1 VVTFV
6 KRDLECHPKLTQ
18 HGIDFDKPETYE
30 NLVGGRFLLR
40 LTTIKTG
47 DQSAFRK
54 VDYEYPRQFTN
65 TVKIF

>member
-6 KRDLECHPKLTQ
+6 KRDLGIRHPKLTQ
-18 HGIDFDKPETYE
+18 YGIDFDKPETYE

-47 DQSAFRK
+47 
-54 VDYEYPRQFTN
+54 
-65 TVKIF
+65 VKAHSEK